1 MKKWIIALT
10 LATAVVTADA
20 SVVKSAGIQ
29 KDVSALSSPMAT
41 GQPGHMLG
49 VIDWFMDVSELGTLL
64 SIGTIFVGS
73 AMLFSF
79 RRPSA

>member
-29 KDVSALSSPMAT
+29 KGVSTLSPMAT

-49 VIDWFMDVSELGTLL
+49 VIDWFTGISELGTLL
-64 SIGTIFVGS
+64 SIGTIFIGS

>member
-10 LATAVVTADA
+10 LATAVATANA
-20 SVVKSAGIQ
+20 SVVKSAGTQ
-29 KDVSALSSPMAT
+29 KGVSTLSPMAAA
-41 GQPGHMLG
+41 QPGHMLG
-49 VIDWFMDVSELGTLL
+49 VIDWFTGFSELGTLL

-73 AMLFSF
+73 SMLFSF